1 MHYKRNDRNVFDPL
15 GRVPVSYV
23 KIVPA
28 LVFTCCLLFSRVVG
42 GLYSNYTGKA
52 VSYVKIV
59 PVRLVAYV

>member
-1 MHYKRNDRNVFDPL
+1 M
-15 GRVPVSYV
+15 SYV